1 VTTPESRPENTVDQ
15 PAANGVEKAAEK
27 AAELTDRVLEVLEQN
42 VLGQR
47 ATCEVLLATYIAG
60 GHALLEGVPGIGKT
74 LLARVFSAALGLDL
88 QRIQFTPDLMPT
100 DVVGTN
106 VFDPQTGKFRLLRGP
121 IFTSILMAD
130 EINRTPPK
138 TQSAL
143 LEGMQEG
150 QATIDGERQALPE
163 GFFVIA
169 TQNPVEFE
177 GTYPLPEAQLDR
189 FLTRIEMGLPPLDL
203 ELELYRRAVRDQRGF
218 GHEALPAPVLSREEA
233 LSLRGASRY
242 VHVADDLL
250 QYLGRLAS
258 TLRASPR
265 LELGVSPRGA
275 LALLETAR
283 ALAIVEGRDFV
294 LPDDFKRALVPCWEH
309 RLILSAE
316 AELEGHSAV
325 RLLGELAAG
334 VEVPK

>member
-1 VTTPESRPENTVDQ
+1 MNDKTHDSSATLRATDLSARVM
-15 PAANGVEKAAEK
+15 AA
-27 AAELTDRVLEVLEQN
+27 LEEN

-47 ATCEVLLATYIAG
+47 AACEMLLATYVAG

-106 VFDPQTGKFRLLRGP
+106 VFDPSSGSFRLMRGP

-150 QATIDGERQALPE
+150 HATIDGERQPLPE

-189 FLTRIEMGLPPLDL
+189 FLTRIEMGLPPLDQ
-203 ELELYRRAVRDQRGF
+203 ELELYRRAVAGQQAF
-218 GHEALPAPVLSREEA
+218 GHQALPAAVLSREEA
-233 LSLRGASRY
+233 LFLRAASR
-242 VHVADDLL
+242 HVFVSEDLL
-250 QYLGRLAS
+250 LYLSRLAA
-258 TLRASPR
+258 TLRASSQ

-294 LPDDFKRALVPCWEH
+294 LPDDFKRALLPCWRH

-316 AELEGHSAV
+316 AELEGHSGG
-325 RLLGELAAG
+325 RLLTELAAG

>member
-1 VTTPESRPENTVDQ
+1 MNTENKSQ
-15 PAANGVEKAAEK
+15 AATARAG
-27 AAELTDRVLEVLEQN
+27 ELATKVLEVLEQH

-47 ATCEVLLATYIAG
+47 AACEVLLATYLAG

-74 LLARVFSAALGLDL
+74 LLARVFSATLGLDL

-100 DVVGTN
+100 DVTGTN
-106 VFDPQTGKFRLLRGP
+106 VFDPSTHSFKLLRGP
-121 IFTSILMAD
+121 IFTTILMAD

-150 QATIDGERQALPE
+150 HATIDGERQALPE

-189 FLTRIEMGLPPLDL
+189 FLTRIEMGLPPFEQ
-203 ELELYRRAVRDQRGF
+203 ELELYRRAVQGELGF
-218 GHEALPAPVLSREEA
+218 GHEALPGKVLEREEA
-233 LSLRGASRY
+233 LFLRGASR
-242 VHVADDLL
+242 HVFVSEDLL
-250 QYLGRLAS
+250 QYLGRLA
-258 TLRASPR
+258 TGLRSSSQ

-283 ALAIVEGRDFV
+283 ALAIVEGRDYV
-294 LPDDFKRALVPCWEH
+294 LPDDFKRALLPCWQH

-316 AELEGHSAV
+316 AELEGFTAA
-325 RLLGELAAG
+325 RLLTDLAAG

>member
-1 VTTPESRPENTVDQ
+1 MKDRDPQEATR
-15 PAANGVEKAAEK
+15 
-27 AAELTDRVLEVLEQN
+27 AAELTSRVLEVLEQN

-47 ATCEVLLATYIAG
+47 AACEVLLATYLAG

-88 QRIQFTPDLMPT
+88 ARIQFTPDLMPT

-106 VFDPQTGKFRLLRGP
+106 VFDPSTHSFRLMKGP

-150 QATIDGERQALPE
+150 HATIDGQRQPLPE

-189 FLTRIEMGLPPLDL
+189 FLTRIDLGLPPLEQ

-218 GHEALPAPVLSREEA
+218 GHDALPAAVLRPEEA
-233 LSLRGASRY
+233 HFLRGASHH
-242 VHVADDLL
+242 VHVSEDLL
-250 QYLGRLAS
+250 QYLGRLVTA
-258 TLRASPR
+258 LRASNH

-294 LPDDFKRALVPCWEH
+294 LPDDFKRGILPCWQH

-316 AELEGHSAV
+316 AELEGHSAAH
-325 RLLGELAAG
+325 LLGELIAR